1 MTNWNAAIGLLR
13 LACVSVAL
21 IAGAA
26 AVIFLADWLIL
37 SHLPELATVQ
47 RLL

>member
-1 MTNWNAAIGLLR
+1 MTNWSAPLALLR
-13 LACVSVAL
+13 LACVSMAL

-37 SHLPELATVQ
+37 PHLPELATAQ
-47 RLL
+47 MLL